1 MGSFLIVALGGG
13 IGAALRHGMNLLTLR
28 WFGPNFPYGT
38 LTVNVAGSLIMGLF
52 IGWLLRYNPGTSAGL
67 RLFVATGILG
77 GFTTFSAFSL
87 DMALLWEKGAVQLAL
102 LYVVLSVL
110 LSILAVFAG
119 LAIARSVGA

>member
-13 IGAALRHGMNLLTLR
+13 IGAALRHGVNLLTLR

-52 IGWLLRYNPGTSAGL
+52 IGLLLRYNPGTSAGL

-87 DMALLWEKGAVQLAL
+87 DMALLWERGAVHMAL